1 MILGS
6 TSFSTIPPPTIL
18 PTIVPSV
25 ETTHLFTTQ
34 CSNDQCSNA
43 ELKEKISKLESMTDA
58 IDDVTE
64 TIDSVTSRRQTK
76 SLSCSA
82 FIDLLEKFESI
93 ADQTSKLDRILSISD
108 NIKSNSNNIESCSTS
123 QISLL
128 STIKSSLEA
137 IKEQLE
143 ETIQK
148 LQNML
153 SATTVP
159 GTNQNH
165 CSNQVLPL
173 KNQSQVSIGKL

>member
-43 ELKEKISKLESMTDA
+43 ELKEKITKLESMTDA

-93 ADQTSKLDRILSISD
+93 ADQTSKLDRILSISN
-108 NIKSNSNNIESCSTS
+108 NIQSNSNNIESCSIS

-148 LQNML
+148 LLNML
-153 SATTVP
+153 SVTSIP
-159 GTNQNH
+159 GTK
-165 CSNQVLPL
+165 CS
-173 KNQSQVSIGKL
+173 